1 MSGVLSPKDPA
12 SHLLGLLLR
21 AFWTDLRVSSL
32 DRRSGRPAARPPS
45 GLGPAQ
51 RCSQTPSPTLVPV
64 SPGPPRWGGPPCAA
78 VVCHLHSV
86 ECPPG
91 AERLSG
97 MPASRL
103 HVEHLIRRFQHL
115 REWDFSDETDTDR
128 LKVFRMVRVQPW
140 LHLEGAQGTLLE
152 SGGVILYLRSLP
164 PTWPHHHS
172 LGLSCWCLW
181 VCNSVWAA
189 LPGGWLTRPH
199 LTYGAWASLAAP
211 VMAGRL
217 LGHQEGLRQKPWH
230 PSGPFQVHSVSGT
243 LLVPPRRV
251 WFRPCCSRD
260 DSVSKGF
267 VLPHAHP
274 RRPEIHAETAS
285 VECCL

>member
-1 MSGVLSPKDPA
+1 MSGVLSPEDPA
-12 SHLLGLLLR
+12 SHLLGLLLQ
-21 AFWTDLRVSSL
+21 AFWTDPRVSSL
-32 DRRSGRPAARPPS
+32 DRRSGRPVARPPS
-45 GLGPAQ
+45 GLGP
-51 RCSQTPSPTLVPV
+51 PSAAARHQAPPLVPV

-78 VVCHLHSV
+78 VVYHLHSV

-91 AERLSG
+91 AERPSG

-103 HVEHLIRRFQHL
+103 RVEHLICRFQHL

-140 LHLEGAQGTLLE
+140 LHLEGAQGTLLK

-181 VCNSVWAA
+181 VCNPVWAA
-189 LPGGWLTRPH
+189 LPGGWLTRSH

-217 LGHQEGLRQKPWH
+217 LGHQEGLRQKPRH
-230 PSGPFQVHSVSGT
+230 PSGDSRCTPCRAPSFCLPGGSGSGPAAAGT
-243 LLVPPRRV
+243 T
-251 WFRPCCSRD
+251 
-260 DSVSKGF
+260 VSKGF
-267 VLPHAHP
+267 VLPHVHP
-274 RRPEIHAETAS
+274 RRPEIHAATAS